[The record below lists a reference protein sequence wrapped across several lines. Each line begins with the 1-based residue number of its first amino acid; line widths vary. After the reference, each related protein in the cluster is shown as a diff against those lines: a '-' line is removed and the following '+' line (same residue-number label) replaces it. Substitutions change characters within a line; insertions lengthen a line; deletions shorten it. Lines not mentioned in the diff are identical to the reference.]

1 MQPGPEKVGPTLAMA
16 AAILQTK
23 EDFFLAVQHGDL
35 DVAKEAVEVAQPRL
49 TMNGWTLLFAAA
61 ARNASLG
68 GAEVLCR
75 RLIARHVNVRGSD
88 KKGRTPLFYAAES
101 GHASLCTYLVTR
113 VGMSVD
119 DEDDSGLTPLACAL
133 KAGEIDASV
142 TLLRQGASLG
152 YVNSK
157 GIAVYQFASEYV
169 LGLLQGRK
177 GQWVKPNTNRKRS
190 LQDSQACDLETLE
203 EWAAKRPKCFAAGE
217 PIVRHL
223 ADRVIVENET
233 HSAFVPLKDPELRKV
248 RLLEKGLVLDQAR
261 LFQSELFVHAMPPE
275 HWADTLGTHSTES
288 VATNRIRRVVQS
300 TSQDSET
307 IVAAVCRASGHIVG
321 FSRASKRPFAEL
333 YIETLK
339 VQAGHELQGIA
350 RLMIQA
356 AEIQAAKKG
365 FATAKVGSR
374 CLRQNVN
381 AQRFFKRLG
390 FAEDELG
397 GSLVAALTPAEL
409 SAAMDY
415 PGRDFQALLAFALPR
430 QAEAGGKEENDRED
444 EEEEEEEEARF
455 GSQSGKLW
463 LSGEE
468 AEAEAE
474 EAPLQ
479 EADLPGPIG
488 DFPNMKSLVAASR
501 LLVQTKIAGGASG
514 ETTDAFALFALSLL
528 GGSALRELNESCAKN
543 ETKVVFRAVRLTGET
558 LAAYSP
564 KPLVLPSAFRLSCC
578 ATETPQLRGAL
589 KEIAA
594 TSVALPS
601 PGRNSDHQVIVTKVI
616 YRTIHDAGPG
626 AVIAID
632 TEFPGVY
639 QEDAWKKSGEV
650 QYRAMRDSV
659 SLLKPIQ
666 LGLAVGS
673 PSGGVKGAWT
683 FNLHFDLSTDVYR
696 ESAVRF
702 LMEAGVNFDQHAKE
716 GINPL
721 SLGHSLRTSLGQAT
735 WLTFAG
741 LYDLGYL
748 LLLSKGGSLPEE
760 RGEFQDMLSAS
771 SAGNEDLRDWLPFGS
786 LSRLPAQSARLL
798 GGKGKH
804 RTEAVGLV
812 LAAAS

>member
-1 MQPGPEKVGPTLAMA
+1 MSAGPEAVRPTLSMA

-23 EDFFLAVQHGDL
+23 EDFFMAVQHGDL
-35 DVAKEAVEVAQPRL
+35 DVAKEAVEVAQIRL

-61 ARNASLG
+61 ARNANLG

-101 GHASLCTYLVTR
+101 GHASLCAFLVTR

-177 GQWVKPNTNRKRS
+177 GQWARPFDSGTRKRS
-190 LQDSQACDLETLE
+190 LRDSLACDLETLG
-203 EWAAKRPKCFAAGE
+203 EWAAKRPKCSAAGE

-223 ADRVIVENET
+223 EGRVIVENET
-233 HSAFVPLKDPELRKV
+233 HSVFVPLKDPELRKV
-248 RLLEKGLVLDQAR
+248 RLLEKGLVLDQAK

-390 FAEDELG
+390 FTEVPEPANTDLH
-397 GSLVAALTPAEL
+397 SPLVDCIKFE
-409 SAAMDY
+409 
-415 PGRDFQALLAFALPR
+415 
-430 QAEAGGKEENDRED
+430 
-444 EEEEEEEEARF
+444 
-455 GSQSGKLW
+455 
-463 LSGEE
+463 
-468 AEAEAE
+468 
-474 EAPLQ
+474 
-479 EADLPGPIG
+479 
-488 DFPNMKSLVAASR
+488 
-501 LLVQTKIAGGASG
+501 
-514 ETTDAFALFALSLL
+514 
-528 GGSALRELNESCAKN
+528 
-543 ETKVVFRAVRLTGET
+543 RAV
-558 LAAYSP
+558 
-564 KPLVLPSAFRLSCC
+564 
-578 ATETPQLRGAL
+578 
-589 KEIAA
+589 
-594 TSVALPS
+594 
-601 PGRNSDHQVIVTKVI
+601 
-616 YRTIHDAGPG
+616 
-626 AVIAID
+626 
-632 TEFPGVY
+632 
-639 QEDAWKKSGEV
+639 
-650 QYRAMRDSV
+650 
-659 SLLKPIQ
+659 
-666 LGLAVGS
+666 
-673 PSGGVKGAWT
+673 
-683 FNLHFDLSTDVYR
+683 
-696 ESAVRF
+696 AVRHR
-702 LMEAGVNFDQHAKE
+702 V
-716 GINPL
+716 
-721 SLGHSLRTSLGQAT
+721 S
-735 WLTFAG
+735 
-741 LYDLGYL
+741 
-748 LLLSKGGSLPEE
+748 SK
-760 RGEFQDMLSAS
+760 S
-771 SAGNEDLRDWLPFGS
+771 SM
-786 LSRLPAQSARLL
+786 
-798 GGKGKH
+798 
-804 RTEAVGLV
+804 
-812 LAAAS
+812 

>member
-1 MQPGPEKVGPTLAMA
+1 MQSGPEKVGPTLAMA

-390 FAEDELG
+390 FAEVPEPANTDLH
-397 GSLVAALTPAEL
+397 SPLVDCIKFERAVAV
-409 SAAMDY
+409 
-415 PGRDFQALLAFALPR
+415 RHR
-430 QAEAGGKEENDRED
+430 V
-444 EEEEEEEEARF
+444 
-455 GSQSGKLW
+455 SGK
-463 LSGEE
+463 
-468 AEAEAE
+468 
-474 EAPLQ
+474 
-479 EADLPGPIG
+479 
-488 DFPNMKSLVAASR
+488 
-501 LLVQTKIAGGASG
+501 
-514 ETTDAFALFALSLL
+514 
-528 GGSALRELNESCAKN
+528 
-543 ETKVVFRAVRLTGET
+543 
-558 LAAYSP
+558 
-564 KPLVLPSAFRLSCC
+564 
-578 ATETPQLRGAL
+578 
-589 KEIAA
+589 
-594 TSVALPS
+594 
-601 PGRNSDHQVIVTKVI
+601 
-616 YRTIHDAGPG
+616 
-626 AVIAID
+626 
-632 TEFPGVY
+632 
-639 QEDAWKKSGEV
+639 
-650 QYRAMRDSV
+650 
-659 SLLKPIQ
+659 
-666 LGLAVGS
+666 
-673 PSGGVKGAWT
+673 
-683 FNLHFDLSTDVYR
+683 
-696 ESAVRF
+696 
-702 LMEAGVNFDQHAKE
+702 
-716 GINPL
+716 
-721 SLGHSLRTSLGQAT
+721 
-735 WLTFAG
+735 
-741 LYDLGYL
+741 
-748 LLLSKGGSLPEE
+748 
-760 RGEFQDMLSAS
+760 S
-771 SAGNEDLRDWLPFGS
+771 SM
-786 LSRLPAQSARLL
+786 
-798 GGKGKH
+798 
-804 RTEAVGLV
+804 
-812 LAAAS
+812 